1 MGASGKWIR
10 ALIGLKKPS
19 VNDPEK
25 ESGKGRKWRLWG
37 NGSVGFVD
45 AKKGRKGCDGARET
59 EGSESSSLVI
69 DGEMAAAVDA
79 LAKASPKDF
88 MVVRREWAA
97 LRIQTIFRAF
107 LARRALRALRALVR
121 LQAIVRGRLVRKQA
135 ALTLRCMQ
143 SLVRAQARVRAHC
156 TQSSAQDR
164 LKTDPIQQAESGW
177 CDSRGT
183 ADEVKSKLQ
192 MKQEGAL
199 KRERAI
205 SYALSQRQS
214 RNNMSHSR
222 PNKPGTPS
230 KVDRNGSGGQNWF
243 DRWGTTKPW
252 DARSMEEFYTD
263 SSDMTPT
270 SRRNEGYSV
279 SSLSNSSDYDSMR
292 IRRSNMTPRITQ
304 KVPRSCQIMRSH
316 SDPCSEFSYDDST
329 TSNSSTTTCGTPGS
343 SDTTVDQNGTKPN
356 YMNMT
361 KSIKAKLRPC
371 SYMSP
376 SRSVQRHSVEGAPLR
391 RKPTPLS
398 KGTGRRSAD
407 IDLYSVDMCKDLYPP
422 ILI

>member
-1 MGASGKWIR
+1 MGSSGKWIK

-45 AKKGRKGCDGARET
+45 ARKGRKGCGGAREA
-59 EGSESSSLVI
+59 EGSESSSSFVI
-69 DGEMAAAVDA
+69 DGEMAAAVAA

-97 LRIQTIFRAF
+97 VRIQTIFRAF
-107 LARRALRALRALVR
+107 LARRALRALKALVR

-135 ALTLRCMQ
+135 AVTLRCMQ

-156 TQSSAQDR
+156 TQSSAQNK
-164 LKTDPIQQAESGW
+164 LKADPVKQAENGW

-183 ADEVKSKLQ
+183 ADEVKSKIQ

-205 SYALSQRQS
+205 SYAFSQRQS
-214 RNNMSHSR
+214 RNNMSYSR
-222 PNKPGTPS
+222 PNKTATPS
-230 KVDRNGSGGQNWF
+230 KVDKNSSGQNWF

-279 SSLSNSSDYDSMR
+279 TSLSNSSDYDTVRVRRNVTTR
-292 IRRSNMTPRITQ
+292 ISSKI
-304 KVPRSCQIMRSH
+304 PRSCQIMRSS
-316 SDPCSEFSYDDST
+316 SDPCSEFSYDEST
-329 TSNSSTTTCGTPGS
+329 TSNSSTTTSGTPGS

-361 KSIKAKLRPC
+361 KSIKAKLKPC

-376 SRSVQRHSVEGAPLR
+376 SRSVQRHSVEGSLHC
-391 RKPTPLS
+391 RKPSPLS
-398 KGTGRRSAD
+398 RGTGRRSAD
-407 IDLYSVDMCKDLYPP
+407 IDLYSVDLCKDLYPP

>member
-10 ALIGLKKPS
+10 ALIGLKKS
-19 VNDPEK
+19 SANDPEK
-25 ESGKGRKWRLWG
+25 ESGKGRKWMLWG

-45 AKKGRKGCDGARET
+45 AKKGRKGCGGARET
-59 EGSESSSLVI
+59 EGSESSSFVI
-69 DGEMAAAVDA
+69 DGEMAAAVAA

-97 LRIQTIFRAF
+97 VRIQTIFRSF
-107 LARRALRALRALVR
+107 LARRALRALKALVR
-121 LQAIVRGRLVRKQA
+121 LQAMVRGRLVRKQA
-135 ALTLRCMQ
+135 AVTLRCMQ

-156 TQSSAQDR
+156 TQSSAQNM
-164 LKTDPIQQAESGW
+164 LKTNPIQQAENGW

-205 SYALSQRQS
+205 SYAISQRQS
-214 RNNMSHSR
+214 RNNMSQSR
-222 PNKPGTPS
+222 PNKTATPS
-230 KVDRNGSGGQNWF
+230 KVDKNGSGQNWF

-263 SSDMTPT
+263 SSEMTPT

-279 SSLSNSSDYDSMR
+279 TSLSNLSDYDSVR
-292 IRRSNMTPRITQ
+292 IRRSNMTARIPS
-304 KVPRSCQIMRSH
+304 KVPRSCQIMRSS
-316 SDPCSEFSYDDST
+316 SDPCSEFSYDESS

-343 SDTTVDQNGTKPN
+343 SDTTVDQSGTKPN

-361 KSIKAKLRPC
+361 KSIKAKLKPS

-376 SRSVQRHSVEGAPLR
+376 SRFLQRHSVEGAPHC
-391 RKPTPLS
+391 RKPSPLS
-398 KGTGRRSAD
+398 KGTGRRSAE
-407 IDLYSVDMCKDLYPP
+407 IDLYSVDLCKDLYPP